1 VVGRPELILINRIK
15 LKRQIRQEVNQAY
28 IRELANSINKVG
40 LMASV
45 ILVKDPDGMY
55 RVIDGKCRVLAHHLL
70 DRPSISALVL
80 EGDPTD
86 ELLTQMSLIANIQ
99 RADLN
104 AVDQAKAVKQ
114 LIDKGRTPFDVA
126 EMLGKTPAWVT
137 RNLSILALPPDQLL
151 LVEKGKIPASTAY
164 ELAQVKDDAER
175 AQLADRVVEG
185 KLTRDDIAN
194 IRKTRHGT
202 RHRTGENRKP
212 RARRHDARP
221 RKVPT
226 FITLPLGEGC
236 RFIFGGGS
244 SVAAV
249 VELLERL
256 VSRAKAAAEM
266 AQGNMEAFAAALRA
280 VPTR

>member
-1 VVGRPELILINRIK
+1 MENKVMNISLNMIDLD
-15 LKRQIRQEVNQAY
+15 QIRWVIDQRTIEEMVVSYKA
-28 IRELANSINKVG
+28 VG
-40 LMASV
+40 QLMPV
-45 ILVKDPDGMY
+45 ILVQKACGRY
-55 RVIDGKCRVLAHHLL
+55 GIVDGKRRILACHRL
-70 DRPSISALVL
+70 DLPSVSAIVMAN
-80 EGDPTD
+80 EFTD
-86 ELLTQMSLIANIQ
+86 GQVMQRSLIANLQ
-99 RADLN
+99 REDLN
-104 AVDQAKAVKQ
+104 PLDEAKAVQ
-114 LIDKGRTPFDVA
+114 ALIDGGKSASEVA
-126 EMLGKTPAWVT
+126 AMLGKTSAWVT
-137 RNLSILALPPDQLL
+137 RSVSILALSPDQLR

-175 AQLADRVVEG
+175 AQLAEGVVEG

-212 RARRHDARP
+212 RGRRHDARP
-221 RKVPT
+221 RKAPT

-256 VSRAKAAAEM
+256 VSRAKAAAET
-266 AQGNMEAFAAALRA
+266 AQSNMDAFAAALQA